1 MLILM
6 GWLAQLCLPL
16 AHAALMADRGP
27 RVAAWCGQDSPA
39 LQSKFAELPTEIRE
53 ILEGSL
59 GHGEQL
65 SDTCASFCV
74 TPHAVVAPEPPPT
87 VALRAAG
94 IESLVNT
101 TAGEQLL
108 APRSNTPPVRG
119 PPERT

>member
-1 MLILM
+1 M

-16 AHAALMADRGP
+16 AHAALMAERGLG
-27 RVAAWCGQDSPA
+27 VAAWCGQDSSA

-53 ILEGSL
+53 ILKGSL

-65 SDTCASFCV
+65 SDNCADFCV
-74 TPHAVVAPEPPPT
+74 TPHGVVAPVPPQT

-94 IESLVNT
+94 IETPVST
-101 TAGEQLL
+101 TTGEPLL